1 MSAGLGYKSSVRK
14 RGIMMSLERGRIT
27 RLYCSRARWET
38 RNCGAGA
45 DANVSGDGGQTGT
58 SDRRRTQ
65 NGEGRRLTQ

>member
-27 RLYCSRARWET
+27 RLYCSSDDGARWET

-58 SDRRRTQ
+58 VTVEEPRTAKVDA
-65 NGEGRRLTQ
+65 